1 MADLHQD
8 SRHPLPPP
16 PPSHEHYP
24 HQDTSYDYNQQ
35 QRQQTSPISP
45 QQPAFAQQPPRQPQQ
60 YQQQQLQQLQQQ
72 IRQPP
77 AAQIAHQQKPSKSR
91 TFSFG
96 SGKSR
101 RSSTSHPKY
110 DDTHETSAEKESH
123 RLHSKAD
130 PTMAISE
137 AEPAAVQAMTKSS
150 LAPLRAIQHRDSYGN
165 AIADPDRSNPTR
177 SRWERPLDTIR
188 SFEAAIDGGYS
199 RKSMIRSDTEST
211 PQNGRRSSY
220 YAGNNGAR
228 YPQDSYY
235 GGRPNSV
242 RPESTHMDY
251 NSPNR
256 SGYFDGSH
264 GQGGYGPGPSRQRAP
279 RMNSEP
285 MNGFGRGGQQV
296 YPIPHKD
303 RSYETVTTAAGSG
316 HSEQAG
322 YQTDPTSSDNSSIDR
337 VSPAKRAEPTNDYGI
352 GFNQQGSYQPAA
364 FNNYASG
371 ANGAGPSGA
380 NYRPAPMTNSNSA
393 VPPAAPQKLGGGML
407 RKQTTQQSTQSR
419 PDVGEKRKS
428 WFSRRF
434 SKAN

>member
-16 PPSHEHYP
+16 PPSHEHYS
-24 HQDTSYDYNQQ
+24 HQDTSYDYNQQQQQQQPQQQQRQQ

-101 RSSTSHPKY
+101 RSSTSHPRH

-137 AEPAAVQAMTKSS
+137 AEP
-150 LAPLRAIQHRDSYGN
+150 
-165 AIADPDRSNPTR
+165 
-177 SRWERPLDTIR
+177 
-188 SFEAAIDGGYS
+188 
-199 RKSMIRSDTEST
+199 DTEST

-256 SGYFDGSH
+256 SGYFDGGSY

-285 MNGFGRGGQQV
+285 MNGYGRGGQQV

-352 GFNQQGSYQPAA
+352 GFNQQGAYQPAA

-380 NYRPAPMTNSNSA
+380 NYRPAPMTNLNSA
-393 VPPAAPQKLGGGML
+393 APPAAPQKLGGGML